1 MRNLYNIKNSL
12 NTKTRILLVTN
23 LILTTIDYCNILLL
37 GATSKDLRPLKLMIN
52 KTVRFIY
59 DLKFRTH
66 VSPFLKKA
74 HFLPISKRIT
84 FKACLLGFKI
94 LNNQAPEY
102 FLNDFPKF
110 VPLAYSLRPDSGLT
124 VLCFLKA
131 CRKISRIIY
140 SLKLNGNGT
149 CCPLKLN
156 C

>member
-1 MRNLYNIKNSL
+1 MSRSER
-12 NTKTRILLVTN
+12 TLV
-23 LILTTIDYCNILLL
+23 
-37 GATSKDLRPLKLMIN
+37 IN

-110 VPLAYSLRPDSGLT
+110 VPLAYSLRPDSGRDSFMFSESLQEN
-124 VLCFLKA
+124 LSNNLFSKIKREWNMLPFEIRSLSNISSFKKRLKSFL
-131 CRKISRIIY
+131 
-140 SLKLNGNGT
+140 LLQM
-149 CCPLKLN
+149 
-156 C
+156 